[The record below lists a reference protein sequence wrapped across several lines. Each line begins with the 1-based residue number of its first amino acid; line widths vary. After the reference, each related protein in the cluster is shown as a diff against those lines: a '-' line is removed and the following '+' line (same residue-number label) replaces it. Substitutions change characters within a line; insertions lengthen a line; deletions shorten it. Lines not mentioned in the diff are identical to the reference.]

1 MSLQDRIESLKA
13 KHAALENAIE
23 AESRRPYPN
32 EPQLTVLKRQK
43 LAIKDEITRLG
54 PVLSH

>member
-23 AESRRPYPN
+23 DESRRPSPN
-32 EPQLTVLKRQK
+32 SAAIGSMKRQK
-43 LAIKDEITRLG
+43 LVIKDELA
-54 PVLSH
+54 SHGIPTKH